1 MNTPRRGGMKCTL
14 LRAHRG
20 MTATQVTEAPKPGGE
35 LQPGCREV
43 GPPPRP
49 RPLLPAEGSLKR
61 AEDRQQIEDRGHG
74 QVQMEL

>member
-1 MNTPRRGGMKCTL
+1 MHSVACPPWDDGHSSNRGPQTRRGAATWVQ
-14 LRAHRG
+14 RG
-20 MTATQVTEAPKPGGE
+20 GA
-35 LQPGCREV
+35 
-43 GPPPRP
+43 PPRP